1 MFHPRQFLSL
11 LFFLSLLARSTA
23 STQPSVIGSPR
34 DYKTFTFQTTGNVTR
49 VLISH
54 PPINLVDADVI
65 YDFRTLLLNLQ
76 KNHASEFAPKVVIF
90 SSADPEFFLSHL
102 DLHILSKDHPLKPPL
117 SFTEVQEAYN
127 NITTLLSTVPT
138 IFIGEVSG
146 RAEGAGN
153 ELLVQMD
160 MRFAS
165 PGALMGASEV
175 AIGLTHGVGGIQY
188 LTRLIGLGRAAE
200 FLLAGKGADGR
211 LAAEWGWVNRAFDSK
226 QDMESYVDN
235 LSARIGMF
243 ARQGLEAT
251 KRGIR
256 YGFGPRPEALA
267 EDLTTVVDKLV
278 PTKVSQGF
286 YDKWFE
292 LSKDE
297 TRSPF
302 ELDLFASLPELCK

>member
-1 MFHPRQFLSL
+1 MFHLRSFLTLIS
-11 LFFLSLLARSTA
+11 FLGLLASSTVNA
-23 STQPSVIGSPR
+23 QPNAIGPPK
-34 DYKTFTFQTTGNVTR
+34 DYKTFTFRTTGNVTR

-65 YDFRTLLLNLQ
+65 FDFRTLLLNLQ
-76 KNHASEFAPKVVIF
+76 KNHASESAPKVVIF

-127 NITTLLSTVPT
+127 N
-138 IFIGEVSG
+138 
-146 RAEGAGN
+146 
-153 ELLVQMD
+153 LLVQMD

-175 AIGLTHGVGGIQY
+175 AIGLTHGVGGILY

-211 LAAEWGWVNRAFDSK
+211 LAAEWGWVNRAFDTK
-226 QDMESYVDN
+226 QDMETYVDN
-235 LSARIGMF
+235 LSARIGVL

-251 KRGIR
+251 KRSIR
-256 YGFGPRPEALA
+256 YGFGPRPKALA
-267 EDLTTVVDKLV
+267 EDLTVVVDKLV
-278 PTKVSQGF
+278 PTKVSQGL

-292 LSKDE
+292 LSQDE
-297 TRSPF
+297 TRSSF
-302 ELDLFASLPELCK
+302 ELDLFASLPELYK